1 MFSGGT
7 KVIFCLSIICY
18 LVNIVNKR
26 LLCILAIRTS
36 ISHIYYSHYL
46 LIMNTKLL
54 LKTLFALI
62 FTLSL
67 QASAQTPADDPHMG
81 IIPAPA
87 SLVKTKGVFVFS
99 QLTQVKTDNP
109 KDKTTAFL
117 RDFLLN
123 NRHFNNKLS
132 KYNPKLK
139 IAKGTTLILTAKG
152 SEKLPKEGYKLTIT
166 PSRITII
173 GKGAGLFYGM
183 QTFMQLFP
191 IVTSGTEKLPC
202 MVIEDSPRFGYRGMM
217 LDVSRHFFTV
227 PQVKKVIEMLA
238 AYKINTFHWHLVDG
252 QGWRIEIK
260 KYPKLTEVGGY
271 RYQTMFGTN
280 RDWPDSLSYGGYY
293 TQDDIRDVVK
303 FAADRFINVVPE
315 IEMPAHCEAALRA
328 YPELKCEQP
337 ADSKTN
343 ARAYNNL
350 FCPTEQTFTFLE
362 NVLTEVMVLFPSK
375 YIHIGGDEAGKQP
388 WKESAFVQNLMKEK
402 GMKSEDEVQ
411 SYFIQRI
418 EKFINSKGRSIIGWD
433 EILEGGLAPNAT
445 VMSWTGEEGGIA
457 AARQH
462 HNVIMTPQTTGNY
475 FDHYQSGSPQ
485 EPVSFGRYATLDET
499 YNYDPVSK
507 ELTPDEQKYVIGT
520 QGNLWTEFV
529 PTVAKL
535 QYQIFPRLFAL
546 SEVAWSL
553 PANKNYDNFANVR
566 LANHFA
572 RLDAKGYNYR
582 VPTPMPVL
590 DTMLI
595 GQRFSWAPKSV
606 VPGARIYYTL
616 NGRDPLDTDLEFN
629 GNPVVFAIPAGE
641 KREFKT
647 RVITPSGRRS
657 IATRVLMYNRGLIPA
672 ANYTANKPGLSYK
685 LYRNKF
691 SSTDQLDF
699 VTVKDSAVINQ
710 LSAEQ
715 FKKDNTSFGAVYNG
729 YINIP
734 ADGAYS
740 FSQTSYTDTQ
750 VFIDGEKIT
759 ESEPVLPLAKGFHKI
774 RVKYIYTQPVL
785 QPGAYR
791 IRQTPLNVFITPPG
805 DTKEEIEPGMLF
817 N

>member
-1 MFSGGT
+1 MLRGVT
-7 KVIFCLSIICY
+7 NVVFCLSITIVTQAIIAMQWLLHTLVIY
-18 LVNIVNKR
+18 LTPKPMKITFLKG
-26 LLCILAIRTS
+26 
-36 ISHIYYSHYL
+36 ISL
-46 LIMNTKLL
+46 LI
-54 LKTLFALI
+54 ALA
-62 FTLSL
+62 TCANLSK
-67 QASAQTPADDPHMG
+67 AQTQPDDPHMG

-87 SLVKTKGVFVFS
+87 SIKKTEGTFVFS
-99 QLTQVKTDNP
+99 QLTQIKADNP
-109 KDKTTAFL
+109 KDKSVLFL
-117 RDFLLN
+117 KDFLLN
-123 NRHFNNKLS
+123 SRHFNNKLS

-139 IAKGTTLILTAKG
+139 AAKGTTLVLTSVGANA
-152 SEKLPKEGYKLTIT
+152 LPAEGYKLTVT
-166 PSRITII
+166 PHRITIV

-191 IVTSGTEKLPC
+191 VATSGTEKFPC
-202 MVIEDSPRFGYRGMM
+202 MVIEDAPRFGYRGMM

-227 PQVKKVIEMLA
+227 PQVKKVIEILA
-238 AYKINTFHWHLVDG
+238 YYKLNNFHWHLVDG

-260 KYPKLTEVGGY
+260 KYPKLTQVGGF
-271 RYQTMFGTN
+271 RQQTMYGTN

-343 ARAYNNL
+343 ARAFNNL
-350 FCPTEQTFTFLE
+350 FCPTEETFTFLE
-362 NVLTEVMVLFPSK
+362 NVMTEVMALFPSK

-402 GMKSEDEVQ
+402 NLKSEDEVQ
-411 SYFIQRI
+411 SYFIQRM
-418 EKFINSKGRSIIGWD
+418 EKFINLKGRSIIGWD

-520 QGNLWTEFV
+520 QGNLWTEYV

-546 SEVAWSL
+546 SEVAWAK
-553 PANKNYDNFANVR
+553 PENKDYDNFANIR
-566 LANHFA
+566 LAKHFA
-572 RLDAKGYNYR
+572 RLDAMNYNYR
-582 VPTPMPVL
+582 VSTAMPTL
-590 DTMLI
+590 DTILI
-595 GQRFSWAPKSV
+595 GSKFTWAPKSV

-616 NGRDPLDTDLEFN
+616 NGRDPLDTDLEYSSPITFL
-629 GNPVVFAIPAGE
+629 IPAGE

-657 IATRVLMYNRGLIPA
+657 IATRVLMINRALIPA
-672 ANYTANKPGLSYK
+672 VSYNGNKPGLSYK
-685 LYRNKF
+685 FYKNTF
-691 SSTDQLDF
+691 ATPEQLDF
-699 VTVKDSAVINQ
+699 VTTKDSATVERID
-710 LSAEQ
+710 ADQ
-715 FKKDNTSFGAVYNG
+715 FRKDNPNFGVVYSG
-729 YINIP
+729 YVNIP
-734 ADGAYS
+734 ADGAYN
-740 FSQTSYTDTQ
+740 FTQASYTDTQ
-750 VFIDGEKIT
+750 VYIDGEKIT
-759 ESEPVLPLAKGFHKI
+759 ETEGMLPLAKGYHRIK
-774 RVKYIYTQPVL
+774 VKYISNPPVPV
-785 QPGAYR
+785 PGAYR
-791 IRQTPLNVFITPPG
+791 TRQTPLKVYITPPG
-805 DTKEEIEPGMLF
+805 AGKREIEAANLF